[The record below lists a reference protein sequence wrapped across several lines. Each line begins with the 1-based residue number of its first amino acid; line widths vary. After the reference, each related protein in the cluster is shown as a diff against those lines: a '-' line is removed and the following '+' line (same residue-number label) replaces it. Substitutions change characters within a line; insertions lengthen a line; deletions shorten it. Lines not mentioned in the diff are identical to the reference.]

1 MAQAPLNEQLPV
13 FSMREARFRKS
24 RDANKLV
31 FSLPTHS
38 SLLLQLLRPVCHAY
52 EERDRRWLHLLQAVA
67 LVPSRKV
74 DKLRATVRQALKLS
88 VPAHVKRDLEALVSP
103 TLDALEV
110 EDPSGEED
118 VAARSLLGLQLKE
131 KVAEFLRAWIADP
144 VEGFVLRKEHVVG
157 GMRLDDLVA
166 TPMGVGYLR
175 GFRREDGFCV
185 VVYPW
190 GHGFVH
196 LSKVE
201 KTEQALTKAL
211 KKRKYNEYV
220 ALEHQQL
227 FEQVEG
233 LLENLPPGLEGRADA
248 TQAAKGVDVGVDVDV
263 EEYTRLLESLEE
275 EHVDAAPLRNDLS
288 FVRRVQALA
297 LKTKAIHQAQSSEE
311 PQLKHQRLHEE
322 APTPSSADQQL
333 TKDPEQEEKQEEQ
346 QELQEGQEEVGE
358 QEEEGGQQS

>member
-1 MAQAPLNEQLPV
+1 MNERLPV
-13 FSMREARFRKS
+13 FSTREARFRKS

-38 SLLLQLLRPVCHAY
+38 SLLLQLLRPVCHGY
-52 EERDRRWLHLLQAVA
+52 EERDQRWLHLLQAVA

-74 DKLRATVRQALKLS
+74 DKLRATTRQALKLS
-88 VPAHVKRDLEALVSP
+88 TPAHVKRDLEALVSP

-166 TPMGVGYLR
+166 TPMGAGYLR
-175 GFRREDGFCV
+175 GYRREDGFCV

-196 LSKVE
+196 LSNVE

-248 TQAAKGVDVGVDVDV
+248 TQAAEGAGVDVDV
-263 EEYTRLLESLEE
+263 EEYTRLL
-275 EHVDAAPLRNDLS
+275 DFA
-288 FVRRVQALA
+288 RRVHALA
-297 LKTKAIHQAQSSEE
+297 LKAKEIHQAQSSEE
-311 PQLKHQRLHEE
+311 PQLKQQRLYEE

-333 TKDPEQEEKQEEQ
+333 TKNSEQDEKQEEEQ
-346 QELQEGQEEVGE
+346 QELQEGQEEEMGG
-358 QEEEGGQQS
+358 QEEEEGQQA